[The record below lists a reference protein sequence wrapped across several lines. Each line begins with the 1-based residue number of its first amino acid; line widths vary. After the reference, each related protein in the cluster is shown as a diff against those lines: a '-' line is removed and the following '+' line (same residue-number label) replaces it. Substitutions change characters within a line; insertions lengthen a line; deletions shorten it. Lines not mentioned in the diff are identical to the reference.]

1 MRAHPPVD
9 RQQAGA
15 SAEDAA
21 LAHLQAEGLVLL
33 ARNARYRFGEID
45 LVMRDGATLVFVEVR
60 FRRPSRFGDG
70 ALSVDA
76 PKRRK
81 IARASQAWL
90 SSHKQYCNASCR
102 FDVVAAMPVTG
113 VPGKIECEWIRA
125 AFTLDDLW

>member
-1 MRAHPPVD
+1 MRALPPAD

-21 LAHLQAEGLVLL
+21 LAFLQAEGLVLL
-33 ARNARYRFGEID
+33 ARNARYPFGEID
-45 LVMRDGATLVFVEVR
+45 LVMRDEATLVFVEVR
-60 FRRPSRFGDG
+60 FRRPSRFGGG

-76 PKRRK
+76 TKRRK

-90 SSHKQYCNASCR
+90 SSHKQYSEAGCR
-102 FDVVAAMPVTG
+102 FDVVAAL
-113 VPGKIECEWIRA
+113 PGGNGIECEWIRA

>member
-1 MRAHPPVD
+1 MRAHPPAD

-21 LAHLQAEGLVLL
+21 LAYLQGEGLALL
-33 ARNARYRFGEID
+33 ARNARFPFGEID
-45 LVMRDGATLVFVEVR
+45 LVMREGATLVFVEVR
-60 FRRPSRFGDG
+60 FRRPSRFGGG

-76 PKRRK
+76 NKRRK

-90 SSHKQYCNASCR
+90 SSHKHYAQADCR
-102 FDVVAAMPVTG
+102 FDVVAATPSASS
-113 VPGKIECEWIRA
+113 IDCEWIRA

>member
-1 MRAHPPVD
+1 MRAHPPAD

-21 LAHLQAEGLVLL
+21 LAYLQGEGLIVL

-45 LVMRDGATLVFVEVR
+45 LVMREGATLVFVEVR
-60 FRRPSRFGDG
+60 FRRPSRFGGG

-76 PKRRK
+76 NKRRK

-90 SSHKQYCNASCR
+90 SSHKHYSQAGCR
-102 FDVVAAMPVTG
+102 FDVVAATPG
-113 VPGKIECEWIRA
+113 VDGIECEWIRA